1 MDSMKGLMIGSGAL
15 SAFGQIWQG
24 IAARRQANTEAA
36 IARSNAKRARG
47 AAAEAVSRGQ
57 FESRRHLIRTR
68 QFAGSQRAAYGAG
81 GVDVGFGSPA
91 DIVEETKRMGDVDA
105 ATIRYNAAQ
114 EAWGLKAKAVDYT
127 TQAGMLRVVGQDAL
141 MSGIASGAGTM
152 LTTMGSVAS
161 RRSRRGYYA
170 EG

>member
-1 MDSMKGLMIGSGAL
+1 MNSMEGLTVGGGAL
-15 SAFGQIWQG
+15 SAFGLIWQG

-127 TQAGMLRVVGQDAL
+127 TQAGMLRCRPGCSAVRGGLRGRDYADHFWLSCQPQ
-141 MSGIASGAGTM
+141 IQE
-152 LTTMGSVAS
+152 
-161 RRSRRGYYA
+161 GYYA